1 MGISLGNPLPVA
13 AGGADQALS
22 VVGFVVTH
30 STPPP
35 LGTRG
40 MGFLLP
46 SSSVLSDLGCRRVPS
61 GLPTGVTGDV
71 FFSLIRQFTYF
82 PVFFFELLCRA
93 TS

>member
-46 SSSVLSDLGCRRVPS
+46 SSSVFSDLGCRKVPS
-61 GLPTGVTGDV
+61 GLPKE
-71 FFSLIRQFTYF
+71 F
-82 PVFFFELLCRA
+82 PDMDISNALLCPMQA
-93 TS
+93 VLTGSS